1 MQPHTKKLCF
11 LPTQDTKLAI
21 STYIENHTAYMNNI
35 ISVSGGNDSIAMLLV
50 IDRLRQQDPDFF
62 KNETWSCVYFNTGW
76 AREGWEKRVDMVKN
90 LCARFGLEFH
100 ELSASAINQNIK
112 TDNDELF
119 EMMPDKQHYGMLAHV
134 KKKAFF
140 PNLKMKWCTSE
151 LKIKPMQQ
159 WLKDNRLTPNNTRQ
173 WIGIRREEGGRLG
186 GLAGGNTKDRAFTT
200 SVGERDGFE
209 AVYPICY
216 MTGIQRDKLLKANN
230 IDIYPNRSE
239 ECYPCIFQMKVRQ
252 LADLDHSRVK
262 LINEVETK
270 ITNFRQAK
278 ADLMGVESYNANDF
292 FGMFNYK
299 KCGFK
304 KGIVEQSGW
313 AKERVK
319 YLDGLPKQQ
328 GLFADEVV
336 IDDKCDSGYCGL

>member
-1 MQPHTKKLCF
+1 
-11 LPTQDTKLAI
+11 
-21 STYIENHTAYMNNI
+21 MNNI

-50 IDRLRQQDPDFF
+50 INRLRQQDPDFF
-62 KNETWSCVYFNTGW
+62 KNETWHAVYFNTGW
-76 AREGWEKRVDMVKN
+76 ARDGWELRVEMAKK
-90 LCARFGLEFH
+90 LCNKMNIEFH
-100 ELSASAINQNIK
+100 ELKASVFNRVVKNE
-112 TDNDELF
+112 NDELF
-119 EMMPDKQHYGMLAHV
+119 EMMPDESQYGLIAHV
-134 KKKAFF
+134 KKKAIF
-140 PNLKMKWCTSE
+140 PNLKMKWCTDE

-159 WLKDNRLTPNNTRQ
+159 WLKAHKFTPKNTRQ

-186 GLAGGNTKDRAFTT
+186 GVMGGNKKDRAFTT
-200 SVGERDGFE
+200 SIGERDGFD
-209 AVYPICY
+209 AIYPICY
-216 MTGIQRDKLLKANN
+216 MNEIQRDKLLTANGVEV
-230 IDIYPNRSE
+230 YPSRSE
-239 ECYPCIFQMKVRQ
+239 ECYPCIYQMSVRQ
-252 LADLDHSRVK
+252 LADLDDSRIE
-262 LINEVETK
+262 LINDYEVK

-278 ADLMGVESYNANDF
+278 ADLMGTKPEDIDRAMAKAAKVDYEEWNF

-319 YLDGLPKQQ
+319 YLDSLPKQQ

>member
-1 MQPHTKKLCF
+1 
-11 LPTQDTKLAI
+11 
-21 STYIENHTAYMNNI
+21 MNNI

-76 AREGWEKRVDMVKN
+76 ARERWELRVDMAKKLCNKMNIEFYELKASVFNKSLKTENDDLFKN
-90 LCARFGLEFH
+90 MP
-100 ELSASAINQNIK
+100 K
-112 TDNDELF
+112 ND
-119 EMMPDKQHYGMLAHV
+119 QYGMIAHV
-134 KKKAFF
+134 KKIKIF
-140 PNLKMKWCTSE
+140 PNVDMKWCTSE

-159 WLKDNRLTPNNTRQ
+159 WLKANKFTPKNTRQ
-173 WIGIRREEGGRLG
+173 WIGIRCEEGGRLG
-186 GLAGGNTKDRAFTT
+186 GLMGGNKKDRAFTT
-200 SVGERDGFE
+200 SLGERDGFDSVHPV
-209 AVYPICY
+209 AY
-216 MTGIQRDKLLKANN
+216 MSEVQRDKLLTANN
-230 IDIYPNRSE
+230 IDVYPGRSE
-239 ECYPCIFQMKVRQ
+239 ECYPCIYQMSVRD
-252 LADLDHSRVK
+252 LASLDSSRIELVNK
-262 LINEVETK
+262 YEVK
-270 ITNFRQAK
+270 ITNFRQSK
-278 ADLMGVESYNANDF
+278 ADLMGVKPDVIGRAMAKAAKIKYEKWNF

-336 IDDKCDSGYCGL
+336 IDDKCESGYCGL